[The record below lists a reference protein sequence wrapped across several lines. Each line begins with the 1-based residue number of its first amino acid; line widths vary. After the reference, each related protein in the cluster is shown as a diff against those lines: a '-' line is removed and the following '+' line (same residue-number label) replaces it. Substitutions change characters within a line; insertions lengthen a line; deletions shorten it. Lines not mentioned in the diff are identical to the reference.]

1 MKLFALAAALLLAT
15 HLPTAAIEH
24 DGNVTQ
30 GVATVIDGDTLEI
43 HGSRIRLHGIDAPE
57 SSQTCRER
65 DGSAWRCGQAAA
77 LSLAD
82 KIGRTSVLCEHLDTD
97 RYGRV
102 IARCFSNREDL
113 GDPPFHPM
121 LQNLKGVYYRW
132 WITLHKKSLL
142 DPFDPIS
149 TKLLTVPV
157 KLDELAESIAASE
170 VRQNSKG

>member
-1 MKLFALAAALLLAT
+1 MEFPVKACADICKQCYAGKDLGAGDCAGVV
-15 HLPTAAIEH
+15 
-24 DGNVTQ
+24 GNFYV
-30 GVATVIDGDTLEI
+30 
-43 HGSRIRLHGIDAPE
+43 GS
-57 SSQTCRER
+57 SS
-65 DGSAWRCGQAAA
+65 
-77 LSLAD
+77 
-82 KIGRTSVLCEHLDTD
+82 K
-97 RYGRV
+97 
-102 IARCFSNREDL
+102 

-132 WITLHKKSLL
+132 WITLHKTSLL